1 MKTNGAQRDTDKAF
15 NRRLALTIEDYWRL
29 RGYIIKPVVAP
40 VFSNWPDDWSSPPYK
55 VISSLDG
62 RGLPRTHP

>member
-1 MKTNGAQRDTDKAF
+1 MQPRPPQRDTDKAF
-15 NRRLALTIEDYWRL
+15 NRQLTHTIEDYWRL
-29 RGYIIKPVVAP
+29 RGYVIKTEVAP
-40 VFSNWPDDWSSPPYK
+40 VFSNWPDDWSNPPYK